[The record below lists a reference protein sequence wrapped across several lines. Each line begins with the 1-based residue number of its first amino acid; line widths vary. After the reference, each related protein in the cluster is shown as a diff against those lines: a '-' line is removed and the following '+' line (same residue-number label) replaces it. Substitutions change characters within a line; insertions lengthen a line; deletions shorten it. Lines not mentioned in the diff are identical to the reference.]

1 MADRRPSLVRRVA
14 WWVLGLPVLV
24 VAVLFAIE
32 NKGDLALQFWPTPY
46 VITLPVWA
54 AIYGAVLVG
63 FFFGGF
69 CAWIAQGKR
78 RAAQRQ
84 AEREA
89 ERLKREAED
98 LRRRLD
104 LLEAAQRPVPP
115 PVITQEQARR
125 QLVVANS

>member
-1 MADRRPSLVRRVA
+1 MAERRRSLIKRVA
-14 WWVLGLPVLV
+14 WWVLGLPILV
-24 VAVLFAIE
+24 AAVLFAIE
-32 NKGDLALQFWPTPY
+32 NKGDLALRFWPTPY
-46 VITLPVWA
+46 AVTLPIYA
-54 AIYGAVLVG
+54 AVFGSLLVG

-69 CAWIAQGKR
+69 CAWVAQGRR

-104 LLEAAQRPVPP
+104 LLESAQRPVPP

>member
-1 MADRRPSLVRRVA
+1 MAERRPSLARRVA
-14 WWVLGLPVLV
+14 WWVIGLPVLV
-24 VAVLFAIE
+24 AAVLFAIE
-32 NKGDLALQFWPTPY
+32 NKGDLALRFWPTPY
-46 VITLPVWA
+46 VVTLPVFA
-54 AIYGAVLVG
+54 AIFGAILVG

-69 CAWIAQGKR
+69 CAWMAQGRR
-78 RAAQRQ
+78 RAAQRL

-104 LLEAAQRPVPP
+104 LLESAQRPVPP

>member
-1 MADRRPSLVRRVA
+1 MAERRFSLLRRVL
-14 WWVLGLPVLV
+14 WWVLGLPILV
-24 VAVLFAIE
+24 AAALFAIE
-32 NKGDLALQFWPTPY
+32 NRGTLALNFWPTPY
-46 VITLPVWA
+46 SLSLPVYM
-54 AIYGAVLVG
+54 AIFGAVLVG
-63 FFFGGF
+63 FFGGGF
-69 CAWIAQGKR
+69 CAWAAQGKR

-89 ERLKREAED
+89 ERLRREAED

-104 LLEAAQRPVPP
+104 LLESAQRPVPP

>member
-1 MADRRPSLVRRVA
+1 MAERRPSLVRRVA

-32 NKGDLALQFWPTPY
+32 NKGDLALRFWPTPY
-46 VITLPVWA
+46 TLTMKV
-54 AIYGAVLVG
+54 YVAVFGSLLVG

-69 CAWIAQGKR
+69 FAWMAQGKR

-104 LLEAAQRPVPP
+104 LLESAQRPVPP